1 MRPGKILTIPLLLL
15 TLFSFIPACSSNDDH
30 ENCKIVTQNFSLA
43 SEQMS
48 LMLDSLNDSGLNPR
62 TTANGRLELVNASDW
77 TSGFFPGILWLLYE
91 YDHNEKWKVAA
102 DHYTMNLENEK
113 YNGRTHDMGFKLY
126 TSFGNGY
133 RLTHNEAYRQTLIK
147 GANTLIT
154 RYNPVVGCIRSWDHN
169 SDKWDFPVIIDNMV
183 NLELLF
189 EASRIT
195 HDSVYYKIAVSHAM
209 QTLKNHFRDDFSS
222 CHVVEYDTLTG
233 KVLSKATHQGYSD
246 SSSWSRGQAWGLY
259 GFTMAFR
266 ETGDSL
272 FLSQALGIA
281 NYILEHPRLPED
293 MIPYWDFDD
302 PAIPDAPRDASAGAI
317 ISSALFELAGYAGTE
332 DKTRFYNAAET
343 ILESLSSPAYLA
355 AEGENSGFLLLHS
368 VGNLPKNQEID
379 VPLIYA
385 DYYFIE
391 ANLRRL
397 SLMELK
403 K

>member
-1 MRPGKILTIPLLLL
+1 MLNGKTTIKTLLFTSLL
-15 TLFSFIPACSSNDDH
+15 ALAISCTTTEQSKVSEEI
-30 ENCKIVTQNFSLA
+30 KQNLSLA
-43 SEQMS
+43 ESQMKA
-48 LMLDSLNDSGLNPR
+48 MLDSLDNSCCNPR
-62 TTANGRLELVNASDW
+62 TFENGQLQLVNASDW

-91 YDHNEKWKVAA
+91 YDQDEAWRSAA
-102 DHYTMNLENEK
+102 DHYTMNLEEEK
-113 YNGRTHDMGFKLY
+113 NNGRTHDMGFKLY

-133 RLTHNEAYRQTLIK
+133 RITRDEKYKEILIN

-154 RYNPVVGCIRSWDHN
+154 RFNPQVGCIRSWDHN
-169 SDKWDFPVIIDNMV
+169 SDKWGFPVIIDNMV

-189 EASRIT
+189 EATKIT
-195 HDSVYYKIAVSHAM
+195 NDSVYYNIAVSHALH
-209 QTLKNHFRDDFSS
+209 TLKNHFRDDFSS

-233 KVLSKATHQGYSD
+233 KVLSKATHQGYAD
-246 SSSWSRGQAWGLY
+246 SSAWSRGQAWGLY

-272 FLSQALGIA
+272 FLDQALGIA
-281 NYILEHPRLPED
+281 GFILNHPRLPED

-317 ISSALFELAGYAGTE
+317 ICSALYELSSYAPA
-332 DKTRFYNAAET
+332 DKQERLFAAAET
-343 ILESLSSPAYLA
+343 MLESLSSPAYLA
-355 AEGENSGFLLLHS
+355 EAGENSNFVLMHS
-368 VGNLPKNQEID
+368 VGSLPKNLEID

-397 SLMELK
+397 ALASSSH
-403 K
+403 